1 MSWPVASMKVVNR
14 KKAKALKG
22 DRSLSYQLVGP
33 DSTGARKFMI
43 TVVDVRPGGS
53 TPLHEHRTVESMYYV
68 IEGRA
73 EIMDGRTAKV
83 VGADHAI
90 YFPAG
95 GSHGIRNVGRGRLRY
110 LSCHA
115 PPYEIEE
122 LYRTWQRE
130 HKLLTTGG

>member
-1 MSWPVASMKVVNR
+1 MKIVHR
-14 KKAKALKG
+14 SKAKVLTGHKS
-22 DRSLSYQLVGP
+22 RSYQLVGP

-43 TVVDVRPGGS
+43 TLVLVRPGGS
-53 TPLHEHRTVESMYYV
+53 TPLHEHRTVESMYYI

-73 EIMDGRTAKV
+73 EISSGREKRTL
-83 VGADHAI
+83 GANAAI

-95 GSHGIRNVGRGRLRY
+95 GSHGIRNVGRGRLQY

-122 LYRTWQRE
+122 LYKSWQRDA
-130 HKLLTTGG
+130 KLVVMGG